1 MGPDRIGSLD
11 RNKLEIFASD
21 MFSKFGF
28 QRDDCFLV
36 QNSTASEKLN
46 VLSYQA
52 TSFIVARSQIE
63 DFATFA
69 SHYAAW
75 HCQTLWIFT
84 FIPDFEAVPENMS
97 FAF

>member
-36 QNSTASEKLN
+36 QNSTAPEKLN
-46 VLSYQA
+46 LLSYQA
-52 TSFIVARSQIE
+52 ASFILSRSKIKPQLSSQPLRLIMR
-63 DFATFA
+63 
-69 SHYAAW
+69 
-75 HCQTLWIFT
+75 HCIVIRYSLLYPILKPYQKI
-84 FIPDFEAVPENMS
+84 
-97 FAF
+97 